1 MRRLLPLVLVIVC
14 AGVTASR
21 AQFKAGAVDEPR
33 ISETM
38 MQEHSSS
45 FLFGWFNPDN
55 FRMRHSVEMSYQ
67 TTGQYGM
74 SLATYTNSMTYQFS
88 ENLNARAD
96 VSFSYSPFNSVPGM
110 GNDLSR
116 IYLSRAEVNYRP
128 WQNMSIHVMFR
139 QIPYGTY
146 GMYGMS
152 PWYNSWYHPS
162 TFDGG
167 F

>member
-1 MRRLLPLVLVIVC
+1 MRKLLPVVLVMVC
-14 AGVTASR
+14 VGVTASR

-38 MQEHSSS
+38 VQDNSSS

-55 FRMRHSVEMSYQ
+55 FRMRHSVSMSYQ
-67 TTGQYGM
+67 AGGGYGM
-74 SLATYTNSMTYQFS
+74 SLATYTNSMSYQFA

-96 VSFSYSPFNSVPGM
+96 VSFSYSPFNSLPGAM
-110 GNDLSR
+110 GSDLSR
-116 IYLSRAEVNYRP
+116 IYLSRAELNYRP

-139 QIPYGTY
+139 QVPYGIGGY
-146 GMYGMS
+146 S
-152 PWYNSWYHPS
+152 PWYNSWYNPY